1 MLLGFAGQG
10 FVYCGDVRELLPASA
25 LPHSSVA
32 ALCQSLC
39 APSGGSRLA
48 LVLPL
53 LSRASLRV
61 FPSVVW
67 YYVILL
73 HGLVCCVFQGGGKGR
88 GL

>member
-39 APSGGSRLA
+39 APLWGLQAGFGASTPEQG
-48 LVLPL
+48 
-53 LSRASLRV
+53 LSACFS
-61 FPSVVW
+61 
-67 YYVILL
+67 
-73 HGLVCCVFQGGGKGR
+73 
-88 GL
+88 